1 MILNGSVKVLSV
13 FSLDELGR
21 LLSLLSSSGDFS
33 MHDIGSRDCPPYG
46 SHPQALT

>member
-21 LLSLLSSSGDFS
+21 LLSLSRSGGDWS
-33 MHDIGSRDCPPYG
+33 VHDIGSRDWPP
-46 SHPQALT
+46 